1 MTNFPHVCAALCAA
15 ALSPLAAA
23 NAATVQPEAGYYHAT
38 TYMVATTAPC
48 AEIGEKT
55 GNTDEGIFYYPG
67 PGKTGAEMRI
77 SEPQDLKIGVESFPR
92 TPAAGATDWK
102 GKSTIGY
109 EPAGQSATLTFSAK
123 IALLSKRSF
132 SAVITTDIV
141 LSPTATC
148 RTKENIA
155 FIKTGS

>member
-1 MTNFPHVCAALCAA
+1 MALCAT
-15 ALSPLAAA
+15 ALSPLAAPLVAA
-23 NAATVQPEAGYYHAT
+23 NAATVQPEAGYYHAL
-38 TYMVATTAPC
+38 TYMVSTTAPC
-48 AEIGEKT
+48 AQIGEKT
-55 GNTDEGIFYYPG
+55 GNSNEGVFYYPG

-92 TPAAGATDWK
+92 TPAAGATSWK

-109 EPAGQSATLTFSAK
+109 EPPGLSATLTFSAK

-148 RTKENIA
+148 RTTENIA